1 MNGQIKTV
9 LFDVFGTVVDWRTC
23 VARELAAFGRS
34 CGVDAD
40 WAQVADGWRA
50 RYQPAME
57 EVRSGRRAWTILDA
71 LHRETLE
78 GVLAD
83 HGLPLPD
90 GPALDELTLAW
101 HRLNPW
107 PDAVAGLT
115 RLKARFTI
123 GTLSN
128 GNTVLLSDMAQHAG
142 LPWDVLLGAETAQA
156 YKPLPQAY
164 LRNVASLGL
173 EPGHVM
179 LVAAHNGDL
188 AVASALGLRTA
199 FVIRPTEHGPGQRT
213 DLAPT
218 GDWDVVVDS
227 IPAVADALGCA

>member
-83 HGLPLPD
+83 HGLPAACQRLP
-90 GPALDELTLAW
+90 GYLLYTI
-101 HRLNPW
+101 
-107 PDAVAGLT
+107 
-115 RLKARFTI
+115 RFQYT
-123 GTLSN
+123 S
-128 GNTVLLSDMAQHAG
+128 VRWG
-142 LPWDVLLGAETAQA
+142 LPAASKVVLGPRRS
-156 YKPLPQAY
+156 PL
-164 LRNVASLGL
+164 R
-173 EPGHVM
+173 
-179 LVAAHNGDL
+179 
-188 AVASALGLRTA
+188 
-199 FVIRPTEHGPGQRT
+199 
-213 DLAPT
+213 
-218 GDWDVVVDS
+218 
-227 IPAVADALGCA
+227 